1 MTRLLL
7 FTLLSVFS
15 IFAHCKEYNDGYFVV
30 YLMESDAKDVK
41 YETGITEERIKTL
54 MSKGRH
60 VISVVPTKFG
70 LVAVHEKA
78 KKKMEQKY
86 VHILDLDYYLKKEVK
101 KLFKEGYIIENYN
114 NKNIGA
120 IITKNPAIT
129 KQKFLGQAGK
139 RKIARQN
146 KKGIYVKL
154 CCLIERI
161 GQNDMNGIA
170 SQEMAKYYSRNEF
183 ISGFKEMTAKGYI
196 IGSVLTF
203 YSENSNS
210 TSFTVLY
217 DKPKKPYKGKHYI
230 GIFETKK
237 ELTNFIKKYATSKCT
252 IKGIWGGWEKRD
264 YAAEE
269 ARYKSA
275 KSESGTDILL
285 GLGNS
290 LLQLNSAIKSPSS
303 STSSSI
309 SSVSSAVSSTKSK
322 AKASTGRCKYC
333 GGSGNCTATT
343 AAGRKNACS
352 GSGLCGHCSGTGWI
366 KAGASEAQC
375 KACNGTKKCKSC
387 GGTGKC
393 KHCKK

>member
-86 VHILDLDYYLKKEVK
+86 VHLENYYLKKRAK
-101 KLFKEGYIIENYN
+101 KLFKEGYIIEYYN
-114 NKNIGA
+114 EKNNGA

-129 KQKFLGQAGK
+129 KQKYLGQAGK

-154 CCLIERI
+154 GCGTEYI
-161 GQNDMNGIA
+161 GQNDMNGIS
-170 SQEMAKYYSRNEF
+170 SQERVFHYSLNNF
-183 ISGFKEMTAKGYI
+183 ISGFKEMAAKGYI
-196 IGSVLTF
+196 IGSV
-203 YSENSNS
+203 E
-210 TSFTVLY
+210 TSYNKYGNNTYFTVLY
-217 DKPKKPYKGKHYI
+217 DKPKKPYKGKQYI

-285 GLGNS
+285 GLGSS

-322 AKASTGRCKYC
+322 AKASTGKCKYC

-366 KAGASEAQC
+366 KAGGSEAKC
-375 KACNGTKKCKSC
+375 TACNGTKKCKSC